1 MPKRSRGTTASS
13 RRPRRSAAWV
23 GVGAGAAALVIAVA
37 TITTRSGGKTADIP
51 ADAGAPQLAVSQG
64 ALPVV
69 ELYKDP
75 GCGCCTKWAEHLQD
89 HGFTVRTTE
98 TPNLGEFNASHGVP
112 NGVQSCHT
120 ALVGGYVV
128 EGHVPASDIQRLL
141 RERPAVA
148 GLAVPG
154 MPIGSPGMEMP
165 GRPAQPYDVLAFEE
179 DGTTR
184 VFAKHGG

>member
-1 MPKRSRGTTASS
+1 MRKRSRGTTTSS
-13 RRPRRSAAWV
+13 RRSSRSAAWLGV
-23 GVGAGAAALVIAVA
+23 GVVALVIAVV
-37 TITTRSGGKTADIP
+37 TITTRSGGETADVP
-51 ADAGAPQLAVSQG
+51 ADAVAPQLAVSQG

-98 TPNLGEFNASHGVP
+98 TPNLAAFNASHGVP
-112 NGVQSCHT
+112 GGVQSCHT
-120 ALVGGYVV
+120 ALVGGYIV

-154 MPIGSPGMEMP
+154 MPIGSPGMEVP
-165 GRPAQPYDVLAFEE
+165 GRQPQAYDVLTFEK
-179 DGTTR
+179 DGTTS
-184 VFAKHGG
+184 VFVRHGG